1 MLFRSRRPLRRYT
14 PWKRLYNA
22 TLYSLSGLL
31 QAFRQEQAFEY
42 EAVVFFFLCALL
54 LCLRLPL
61 PHSLAVIGGWMAV
74 MALELVNSAVERA
87 FDLIDR
93 DYRAEIKAGK
103 DMLSAAVFLAIVFNV
118 ILWAA
123 LIFQLRI

>member
-1 MLFRSRRPLRRYT
+1 MRRYT

-54 LCLRLPL
+54 LCPF
-61 PHSLAVIGGWMAV
+61 SDIIVG
-74 MALELVNSAVERA
+74 
-87 FDLIDR
+87 
-93 DYRAEIKAGK
+93 IKVLGQK
-103 DMLSAAVFLAIVFNV
+103 LSTSR
-118 ILWAA
+118 IL
-123 LIFQLRI
+123 

>member
-1 MLFRSRRPLRRYT
+1 MRRYT

-22 TLYSLSGLL
+22 TAYSLRGLF

-54 LCLRLPL
+54 LHLRPPL
-61 PHSLAVIGGWMAV
+61 PRSLAV

-87 FDLIDR
+87 FDLIDKN
-93 DYRAEIKAGK
+93 YRAEIEAGK
-103 DMLSAAVFLAIVFNV
+103 DMLSAAVFLVIVFNV
-118 ILWAA
+118 LLWAA
-123 LIFQLRI
+123 LIFQPRA

>member
-1 MLFRSRRPLRRYT
+1 MRRYT
-14 PWKRLYNA
+14 PGKRLYNA

>member
-1 MLFRSRRPLRRYT
+1 MRRYT

-93 DYRAEIKAGK
+93 
-103 DMLSAAVFLAIVFNV
+103 
-118 ILWAA
+118 
-123 LIFQLRI
+123 LIDRKSVV

>member
-1 MLFRSRRPLRRYT
+1 
-14 PWKRLYNA
+14 
-22 TLYSLSGLL
+22 
-31 QAFRQEQAFEY
+31 
-42 EAVVFFFLCALL
+42 
-54 LCLRLPL
+54 
-61 PHSLAVIGGWMAV
+61 

-93 DYRAEIKAGK
+93 GYRAEIKAGK

>member
-1 MLFRSRRPLRRYT
+1 MRRYT

-118 ILWAA
+118 IHDATKT
-123 LIFQLRI
+123 FRPSFR